1 METNETFRKDISKQK
16 ELITVYPKNTP
27 QLNFTFECD
36 IWLKD
41 VIILLNEL
49 GFTTS
54 NCCSGHEDSAFIDF
68 YISFMELSE
77 DNMKSLISIINEVPD
92 LYYNINYEF
101 DVYTKIV
108 TTDEDDLDDSKY
120 DFNLNT
126 NNYIKLTNPSEEDI
140 TMARKI
146 VYKDNFDNPEY
157 IDKFEYKN
165 IVIRS
170 KIIEDFNDKTMM
182 QKFKYDDYIR
192 SHIEKNRSII
202 QSTIDK
208 FKSLLSDY
216 KNKYEN

>member
-16 ELITVYPKNTP
+16 ELITVYPKNTT

-54 NCCSGHEDSAFIDF
+54 NCCSGHEDSAFTDF

-101 DVYTKIV
+101 VVYTKII
-108 TTDEDDLDDSKY
+108 TDEDDLDDDSKY

-126 NNYIKLTNPSEEDI
+126 HNYIKLTNPSEEDI

-146 VYKDNFDNPEY
+146 MFKDNFDNPEY

-165 IVIRS
+165 LVIRS

-182 QKFKYDDYIR
+182 QKFKYDEYIR